1 MYMSNLDAKG
11 FLGTDELS
19 ALLNHNALV
28 RTTEI
33 GTCDTGKYAVTQ
45 VLWLLQWERGN
56 SRLLFLLVETGLRYM
71 IGIFG
76 VATTYQLMSVLMNE
90 MPMVVVSSHPNR

>member
-1 MYMSNLDAKG
+1 MSNLDAKG

-33 GTCDTGKYAVTQ
+33 GTCDTGKCAVAQ
-45 VLWLLQWERGN
+45 VLWWLQWALTWELT
-56 SRLLFLLVETGLRYM
+56 LLFLSGLRYM

>member
-33 GTCDTGKYAVTQ
+33 GTCDTGKYAVAQ
-45 VLWLLQWERGN
+45 VLWLLQWVGTHVVFACRN
-56 SRLLFLLVETGLRYM
+56 RAAIHDWYFWRRHHLSVDV
-71 IGIFG
+71 G
-76 VATTYQLMSVLMNE
+76 VDE
-90 MPMVVVSSHPNR
+90 

>member
-28 RTTEI
+28 QTTEI
-33 GTCDTGKYAVTQ
+33 GTCDTGKYAVAQ
-45 VLWLLQWERGN
+45 VLWLLQWALTWELT
-56 SRLLFLLVETGLRYM
+56 LLFLSKQGCDT
-71 IGIFG
+71 
-76 VATTYQLMSVLMNE
+76 
-90 MPMVVVSSHPNR
+90 

>member
-1 MYMSNLDAKG
+1 MRG
-11 FLGTDELS
+11 GTG
-19 ALLNHNALV
+19 AVVVAV
-28 RTTEI
+28 
-33 GTCDTGKYAVTQ
+33 GTHVGTHV
-45 VLWLLQWERGN
+45 VV
-56 SRLLFLLVETGLRYM
+56 FVETGLRYM

>member
-1 MYMSNLDAKG
+1 
-11 FLGTDELS
+11 
-19 ALLNHNALV
+19 
-28 RTTEI
+28 
-33 GTCDTGKYAVTQ
+33 
-45 VLWLLQWERGN
+45 
-56 SRLLFLLVETGLRYM
+56 M